1 MIPCAILST
10 LGITCQWYNAVQIC
24 GYSAQIQSLRQD
36 VDKRDFQLATLK
48 DQQNESQKREENL
61 RRQVDRLTYDNNS
74 LQADLTASRDELD
87 EARQNANVCLPQ
99 ANCLYPTLTVS
110 KYVRDKHVIAD
121 QLTYDNNSLQ
131 ANLTASQD
139 ELDEARQNANVC

>member
-1 MIPCAILST
+1 M
-10 LGITCQWYNAVQIC
+10 
-24 GYSAQIQSLRQD
+24 
-36 VDKRDFQLATLK
+36 DKRDFQLATLK